1 MASNLF
7 FHLTGGA
14 SNADPGLS
22 LGGTGSDQRIS
33 QTALNNLFDNV
44 TPAEVSGGS
53 HVEYRALDL
62 LNEGDATALNVEF
75 FFIDTPNAESSLAV
89 WLDTT
94 GTQSIDPDTDEP
106 VGAAGNWTTP
116 LIGSKLSLS
125 NLGAIT
131 YAHRLWIRRTIVQDA
146 ENLHLDT
153 GTINAWFS

>member
-22 LGGTGSDQRIS
+22 LGGTGSDQRIA
-33 QTALNNLFDNV
+33 TPALNNLFDNV
-44 TPAEVSGGS
+44 TPPEVSGGS
-53 HVEYRALDL
+53 HVEYRAIDL
-62 LNEGDATALNVEF
+62 LNEGDAEARNVEF

-89 WLDTT
+89 WFDAA
-94 GTQSIDPDTDEP
+94 GSQSIDPDTDEP

-116 LIGSKLSLS
+116 LIGTKLALD
-125 NLGAIT
+125 NLAAEGT
-131 YAHRLWIRRTIVQDA
+131 HRLWIRRTIAQDA
-146 ENLHLDT
+146 ENIHADT